1 MKIFNS
7 IINFGIKP
15 EYGYDEKLVIRKI
28 NIIFFVGYLL
38 IFASFLIENYFEIR
52 EYNDV
57 FCTVLLLSWIVPYKI
72 YRGKIIMSVYC
83 YFFIAFSFFSVLTLM
98 MGLES
103 NVIYFILIMIFS
115 LNNILSNKLF
125 VHHLFKFYIII
136 IVVLLFVFYMLI
148 WNKYIIY
155 RPLDDSRFVI
165 LKYYNTVMFFITA
178 MSFAGFLTYES
189 YLNDVKIKKILH
201 QKEVLLSEVY
211 HRVKNNLNIIN
222 SLFNLKKNSSGNPE
236 IKELM
241 EEFRQRIFSI
251 STLYEKLIHKEN
263 DKINIREYLYEIIR
277 EYDTIYNHE
286 NKISINAYIDSVQLS
301 MNKSM
306 PLGLIINELITNSL
320 KHNLNQHEPIEISMQ
335 LKFDDKS
342 NQIHFSYSDNSKGKL
357 RIPESK
363 MFSDDKSF
371 GINII
376 LLLIEQLQGKF
387 LIKNEN
393 KIDLKI
399 IFPFDDN
406 F

>member
-1 MKIFNS
+1 MKIFDS

-28 NIIFFVGYLL
+28 NIIFLVGYFL
-38 IFASFLIENYFEIR
+38 IFASFLIENYFKIK

-57 FCTVLLLSWIVPYKI
+57 YYTVLLVAWIVPFMI
-72 YRGKIIMSVYC
+72 YRGKILMSVFC

-103 NVIYFILIMIFS
+103 NVIYFTIIMIFS

-125 VHHLFKFYIII
+125 IQHLYKFYIII
-136 IVVLLFVFYMLI
+136 MVVLFFVFYMLM
-148 WNKYIIY
+148 WNNDMIY
-155 RPLDDSRFVI
+155 RPLDDNRFII
-165 LKYYNTVMFFITA
+165 LKRYNTIVFYITA
-178 MSFAGFLTYES
+178 LSFAGFLTYES

-201 QKEVLLSEVY
+201 EKEVLLSEVY

-222 SLFNLKKNSSGNPE
+222 SLFNLRKNSSSSPE

-251 STLYEKLIHKEN
+251 STLYEKLINKEN
-263 DKINIREYLYEIIR
+263 DKINIREYLNEIIR

-286 NKISINAYIDSVQLS
+286 NNISIHAFIDSVQLS

-320 KHNLNQHEPIEISMQ
+320 KHNLNQHEPIEINMR
-335 LKFDDKS
+335 LKFNDKN
-342 NQIHFSYSDNSKGKL
+342 NQIYFSYSDNSKGKL
-357 RIPESK
+357 RVPEYK
-363 MFSDDKSF
+363 LFSDDKSF
-371 GINII
+371 GIHII
-376 LLLIEQLQGKF
+376 LSLIDQLQGKF

-393 KIDLKI
+393 EIDLEI
-399 IFPFDDN
+399 IFPLDDVY
-406 F
+406 